1 MHSQGDI
8 KGTIRVEFKKK
19 DGFYPLK
26 VSDDG
31 IGLPKDLNLTFGLSI
46 INTLTKQINGEL
58 SLDSNNG
65 TTFTIKIQGARINGI
80 IMSACSSGPY
90 QG

>member
-26 VSDDG
+26 VLDDG
-31 IGLPKDLNLTFGLSI
+31 IGLPKRS
-46 INTLTKQINGEL
+46 
-58 SLDSNNG
+58 
-65 TTFTIKIQGARINGI
+65 
-80 IMSACSSGPY
+80 
-90 QG
+90 